1 MILKGEVYRYLCYFI
16 LCVIMIIDFVLGND
30 SLNLVWVFVI
40 DYVIEYVKYKDFVIL
55 SRIL

>member
-16 LCVIMIIDFVLGND
+16 LCVIMIIDFLLGND
-30 SLNLVWVFVI
+30 SLNLVWVFII

>member
-30 SLNLVWVFVI
+30 SLNLVWVFII